1 MCDDHTFKSRKRPC
15 ILYQIKRCAGPCT
28 AEISEKEYSNLVNQC
43 LDFLRG
49 KSRQIQK
56 KLSYDMD
63 IASKNQNYEKAAIL
77 RDRIKS
83 LTFIQS
89 SQHIS
94 KKNFNNADLIVS
106 FEMERR
112 KHLY

>member
-1 MCDDHTFKSRKRPC
+1 
-15 ILYQIKRCAGPCT
+15 
-28 AEISEKEYSNLVNQC
+28 
-43 LDFLRG
+43 
-49 KSRQIQK
+49 
-56 KLSYDMD
+56 MD

-106 FEMERR
+106 YR
-112 KHLY
+112 KEGNTCISVSFLDPNKIGVVSFFIRLTKKRITKLRLKFFHNTVL